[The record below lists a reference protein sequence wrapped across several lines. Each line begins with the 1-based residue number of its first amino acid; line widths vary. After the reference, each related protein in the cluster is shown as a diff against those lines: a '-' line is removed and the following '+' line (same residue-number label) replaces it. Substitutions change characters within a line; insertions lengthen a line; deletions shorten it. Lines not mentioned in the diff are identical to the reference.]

1 MKKTEI
7 VLIVLIAVIIGVIL
21 SLTYNASTY
30 ITFADAEK
38 NMGFEYTGIGELNKE
53 KEIRFEPRLNLLTFF
68 ATDSLKNERK
78 VYFYDSKPQDFE
90 RSEKITMTGF
100 ATDSGF
106 TANTILMKCPSKYN
120 EQEHITEEYIIQDT
134 ITLP

>member
-7 VLIVLIAVIIGVIL
+7 VFIFLIAIIIGVIV

-30 ITFADAEK
+30 ITFTDAEK
-38 NMGFEYTGIGELNKE
+38 NMGKEYTVIGELNKE
-53 KEIRFEPRLNLLTFF
+53 KEIRFEPRMNLLTFY
-68 ATDSLKNERK
+68 ASDSLKNERK
-78 VYFYDSKPQDFE
+78 VFYYDAKPQDFE

-106 TANTILMKCPSKYN
+106 TARTILMKCPSKYN
-120 EQEHITEEYIIQDT
+120 DQQYLQQDS
-134 ITLP
+134 IPVQLW

>member
-7 VLIVLIAVIIGVIL
+7 ILILLVAVIIGVVL

-30 ITFADAEK
+30 ITFSDAEK
-38 NMGFEYTGIGELNKE
+38 RMGKEFTVIGELNKE
-53 KEIRFEPRLNLLTFF
+53 KEILFEPRLNLLTFY
-68 ATDSLKNERK
+68 ATDSLNNERK
-78 VYFYDSKPQDFE
+78 VYYHDSKPQDFE

-120 EQEHITEEYIIQDT
+120 EQEYIDQDT

>member
-7 VLIVLIAVIIGVIL
+7 ILILLVAIIIGVIL

-30 ITFADAEK
+30 ITFTDAEK
-38 NMGFEYTGIGELNKE
+38 KMGKEYTVIGELIKE
-53 KEIRFEPRLNLLTFF
+53 KEICFDPRLNLLTFY
-68 ATDSLKNERK
+68 ASDSLKNERK
-78 VYFYDSKPQDFE
+78 VYYYDSKPQDFE

-120 EQEHITEEYIIQDT
+120 EQKYIDKDT
-134 ITLP
+134 ILQ

>member
-7 VLIVLIAVIIGVIL
+7 VFIFLIAVIIGVIV

-30 ITFADAEK
+30 ITFTHAEK
-38 NMGFEYTGIGELNKE
+38 NMGKEYTVIGELNKE
-53 KEIRFEPRLNLLTFF
+53 KEIRFEPRMNLLTFY
-68 ATDSLKNERK
+68 ASDSLKNERK
-78 VYFYDSKPQDFE
+78 VFYYDAKPQDFE

-106 TANTILMKCPSKYN
+106 TARTILMKCPSKYN
-120 EQEHITEEYIIQDT
+120 DQQYLEQDSIPVQ
-134 ITLP
+134 L

>member
-7 VLIVLIAVIIGVIL
+7 VFIFLIAVIIGVIV

-30 ITFADAEK
+30 ITFTDAEK
-38 NMGFEYTGIGELNKE
+38 NMGKEYTVIGELNKE
-53 KEIRFEPRLNLLTFF
+53 KEIRFEPRMNLLTFY
-68 ATDSLKNERK
+68 ASDSLKNERK
-78 VYFYDSKPQDFE
+78 VFYYDAKPQDFE

-106 TANTILMKCPSKYN
+106 TARTILMKCPSKYN
-120 EQEHITEEYIIQDT
+120 DQQYLQQDS
-134 ITLP
+134 IPVQL

>member
-7 VLIVLIAVIIGVIL
+7 VLILLIAVIIGVVL

-38 NMGFEYTGIGELNKE
+38 RMGKEFTVIGDLNKE
-53 KEIRFEPRLNLLTFF
+53 KEIWFKPRLNLLTFY
-68 ATDSLKNERK
+68 ATDSLANERK
-78 VYFYDSKPQDFE
+78 VYYHDAKPQDFE

-106 TANTILMKCPSKYN
+106 VANTILMKCPSKYN
-120 EQEHITEEYIIQDT
+120 EQQLVELDSIALH
-134 ITLP
+134 

>member
-7 VLIVLIAVIIGVIL
+7 VFIFLIAVIIGVIV

-30 ITFADAEK
+30 ITFTDAEK
-38 NMGFEYTGIGELNKE
+38 NMGKEYTVIGELNKE
-53 KEIRFEPRLNLLTFF
+53 KKIRFEPRMNLLTFY
-68 ATDSLKNERK
+68 ASDSLKNERK
-78 VYFYDSKPQDFE
+78 VFYYDAKPQDFE

-106 TANTILMKCPSKYN
+106 TARTILMKCPSKYN
-120 EQEHITEEYIIQDT
+120 DQQYLEQDSIPVQ
-134 ITLP
+134 L

>member
-7 VLIVLIAVIIGVIL
+7 VFIFLIAIIIGVIV

-30 ITFADAEK
+30 ITFTDAEK
-38 NMGFEYTGIGELNKE
+38 NMGKEYTVIGELNKE
-53 KEIRFEPRLNLLTFF
+53 KEIRFEPRMNLLTFY
-68 ATDSLKNERK
+68 ASDSLKNERK
-78 VYFYDSKPQDFE
+78 VFYYDAKPQDFE

-106 TANTILMKCPSKYN
+106 TARTILMKCPSKYN
-120 EQEHITEEYIIQDT
+120 DQQYLEQDSIPVQ
-134 ITLP
+134 L

>member
-1 MKKTEI
+1 MKKTKI
-7 VLIVLIAVIIGVIL
+7 ILILLVAVIIGVVL

-38 NMGFEYTGIGELNKE
+38 RMGREFTVIGELNKE
-53 KEIRFEPRLNLLTFF
+53 KEILFEPRLNLLTFY
-68 ATDSLKNERK
+68 AADSLNNERK
-78 VYFYDSKPQDFE
+78 VYYHDSKPQDFE

-120 EQEHITEEYIIQDT
+120 EQQYIKQDT